1 MNNLGSLQSQICFVK
16 RVSSNA
22 LSVFGVETLQTK
34 VAQYTL
40 PLLHCITPCYTN
52 QSTTVTLHYTMLHN
66 ILYLCYNVL
75 HYITPCYTTLLYL
88 CYTALHHVTQ
98 HQSTSATMCYTTLH
112 HVAQYT
118 LPLLQCVTLHYT
130 MLHNITLPLLQCV
143 TLHYTM
149 LHNILHLCYNVLHY
163 ITPCCTIL
171 TP

>member
-1 MNNLGSLQSQICFVK
+1 MVNSWQLFLVVQISNKHAAWQRSLEVGMNNLGSLQSQICFVK

-40 PLLHCITPCYTN
+40 PLLHCITPCYTT
-52 QSTTVTLHYTMLHN
+52 SVYH
-66 ILYLCYNVL
+66 
-75 HYITPCYTTLLYL
+75 

-98 HQSTSATMCYTTLH
+98 HQFTSATMCYTTLH
-112 HVAQYT
+112 HVTRY
-118 LPLLQCVTLHYT
+118 
-130 MLHNITLPLLQCV
+130 TLPLLQCV